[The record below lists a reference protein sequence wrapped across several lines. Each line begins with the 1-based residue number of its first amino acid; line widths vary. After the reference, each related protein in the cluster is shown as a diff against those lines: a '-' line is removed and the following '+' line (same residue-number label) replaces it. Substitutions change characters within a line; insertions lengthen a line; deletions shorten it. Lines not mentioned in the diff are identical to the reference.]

1 MKTRATIFMMVI
13 MVAASVQSATA
24 SVLKDQI
31 PISLKA
37 AGPSILRTGNC
48 QCGTQMEVSM
58 TVASKDIAPPLAG
71 QTSPTNTQNQ
81 SPSTHH
87 SHHLRNLVIIVVALT
102 VGCVILAAQDK

>member
-1 MKTRATIFMMVI
+1 
-13 MVAASVQSATA
+13 
-24 SVLKDQI
+24 
-31 PISLKA
+31 
-37 AGPSILRTGNC
+37 
-48 QCGTQMEVSM
+48 M